1 MIRITVKGDFMDN
14 NYILSEREFEIFQLF
29 SIKMTPATKKDYL
42 SKIILFKEKTE
53 VEDLLEV
60 TKNECGDFIA
70 FIEEEYATSTC
81 EKIFS
86 YLHSFYAFMKRE
98 KYIEL
103 NPFTFVKKPIVTR
116 EKGKRDVLSIQE
128 INQLIDSLERL
139 SARDKLIMVFLVTTG
154 CLLNE
159 LVKVKWKDLIV
170 DEENNFYVRLGKG
183 KKERVVQ
190 LHPYC
195 FKLIESYRYFSGL
208 SEIIMPYDDY
218 IFTTQKSQYIT
229 DRNVRLIVKKAFDM
243 AGLSQYSARDL
254 RHSYAA
260 ISLMLG
266 ADKEDIKKQLGW
278 SDKYYAIRYKN
289 VLNFVDSESIDYILG
304 KDNFKLN
311 KK

>member
-1 MIRITVKGDFMDN
+1 MDN

-29 SIKMTPATKKDYL
+29 SIKMIPATKKDYL
-42 SKIILFKEKTE
+42 SKIILFKEKIE

-60 TKNECGDFIA
+60 TQNECRDFIL
-70 FIEEEYATSTC
+70 FTEEEYATSTC

-86 YLHSFYAFMKRE
+86 YLHSFYAFMKKE

-103 NPFTFVKKPIVTR
+103 NPFTFVKKPVVTR
-116 EKGKRDVLSIQE
+116 EKGKKDVLSIQE
-128 INQLIDSLERL
+128 INQLIDSLEKL

-170 DEENNFYVRLGKG
+170 DEENNFYVRLGQG
-183 KKERVVQ
+183 KKERVVK

-195 FKLIESYRYFSGL
+195 FRLIESYRYFSGL
-208 SEIIMPYDDY
+208 SEIITPSDDY
-218 IFTTQKSQYIT
+218 IFTTQKSQFIT
-229 DRNVRLIVKKAFDM
+229 DRNVRLIVKKAFDI

-266 ADKEDIKKQLGW
+266 ADKEDIKRQLGW
-278 SDKYYAIRYKN
+278 SDKYYAIRYKH

>member
-1 MIRITVKGDFMDN
+1 MKGDIMEN
-14 NYILSEREFEIFQLF
+14 NHILTNEEFEIFQKF
-29 SIKMTPATKKDYL
+29 SIKMTPNTKKDYL
-42 SKIILFKEKTE
+42 SKVILFKEVIK
-53 VEDLLEV
+53 VDNILDV
-60 TKNECGDFIA
+60 TKEDCKN
-70 FIEEEYATSTC
+70 FIEFIEDEYALSTC

-86 YLHSFYAFMKRE
+86 YLHSFYAYMKRE
-98 KYIEL
+98 KYIEI

-116 EKGKRDVLSIQE
+116 EKGKKDVLSIQE
-128 INQLIDSLERL
+128 INQLIDSLHKL
-139 SARDKLIMVFLVTTG
+139 NARDRLIMVFLVTTG

-170 DEENNFYVRLGKG
+170 DENDNFYVRIGQG
-183 KKERVVQ
+183 KKERVVK

-208 SEIIMPYDDY
+208 SEVIIPTDDY
-218 IFTTQKSQYIT
+218 IFTTQKSQSIT
-229 DRNVRLIVKKAFDM
+229 DRNVRLIVRKAFDI
-243 AGLSQYSARDL
+243 AGLPQYSAKDL

-278 SDKYYAIRYKN
+278 SDKYYAIRYKH
-289 VLNFVDSESIDYILG
+289 VLNFVDSESIDYLLE

>member
-1 MIRITVKGDFMDN
+1 MDN

-60 TKNECGDFIA
+60 TQNECRDFMS
-70 FIEEEYATSTC
+70 FTEEEYATSTC

-86 YLHSFYAFMKRE
+86 YLHSFYAFMKKER
-98 KYIEL
+98 YIEL

-128 INQLIDSLERL
+128 INQLIDSLGRL

-170 DEENNFYVRLGKG
+170 DEENNFYVRLGQG
-183 KKERVVQ
+183 KKERVVK

-195 FKLIESYRYFSGL
+195 FRLIESYRYFSGL
-208 SEIIMPYDDY
+208 SEIIMPSDDY

-278 SDKYYAIRYKN
+278 SDKYYAIRYKH

>member
-1 MIRITVKGDFMDN
+1 MEE
-14 NYILSEREFEIFQLF
+14 NYILSNKEYEIFQLF

-42 SKIILFKEKTE
+42 SKIILFKESSK

-60 TKNECGDFIA
+60 TKNECRDFISS
-70 FIEEEYATSTC
+70 IEEEYALSTC

-98 KYIEL
+98 KYIEI
-103 NPFTFVKKPIVTR
+103 NPFTFVKKPMVTR
-116 EKGKRDVLSIQE
+116 EKGKKDVLSIQE
-128 INQLIDSLERL
+128 INKLIDSLYKL
-139 SARDKLIMVFLVTTG
+139 NARDRLIMVFLVTTG

-170 DEENNFYVRLGKG
+170 DEEDNFYVRLGQG
-183 KKERVVQ
+183 KKERVVK

-208 SEIIMPYDDY
+208 SEIIIPTDEY
-218 IFTTQKSQYIT
+218 IFTTQKSQSIT
-229 DRNVRLIVKKAFDM
+229 DRNVRLIVKKAFEM
-243 AGLSQYSARDL
+243 AGLPQYSAKDL

-278 SDKYYAIRYKN
+278 SDKYYAIRYKH
-289 VLNFVDSESIDYILG
+289 VLNFVDSESIDYLLE

>member
-1 MIRITVKGDFMDN
+1 MEN
-14 NYILSEREFEIFQLF
+14 NHILTNEEFEIFQKF
-29 SIKMTPATKKDYL
+29 SIKMTPNTKKDYL
-42 SKIILFKEKTE
+42 SKVILFKEVIK
-53 VEDLLEV
+53 VDNILDV
-60 TKNECGDFIA
+60 TKDDCKN
-70 FIEEEYATSTC
+70 FIEFIEDEYALSTC

-86 YLHSFYAFMKRE
+86 YLHSFYAYMKRE
-98 KYIEL
+98 KYIEI

-116 EKGKRDVLSIQE
+116 EKGKKDVLRIQE
-128 INQLIDSLERL
+128 INQLIDSLHKL
-139 SARDKLIMVFLVTTG
+139 NARDRLIMVFLVTTG

-170 DEENNFYVRLGKG
+170 DENDNFYVRIGQG
-183 KKERVVQ
+183 KKERVVK

-208 SEIIMPYDDY
+208 SEVIIPTDDY
-218 IFTTQKSQYIT
+218 IFTTQKSQSIT
-229 DRNVRLIVKKAFDM
+229 DRNVRLIVKKAFDI
-243 AGLSQYSARDL
+243 AGLPQYSAKDL

-278 SDKYYAIRYKN
+278 SDKYYAIRYKH
-289 VLNFVDSESIDYILG
+289 VLNFVDSESIDYLLE

>member
-1 MIRITVKGDFMDN
+1 MDN

-29 SIKMTPATKKDYL
+29 SIKMAPATKKDYL

-70 FIEEEYATSTC
+70 FTEEEYATSTC

-128 INQLIDSLERL
+128 INQLIDSLGRL

-170 DEENNFYVRLGKG
+170 DEENNFYVRLGQG
-183 KKERVVQ
+183 KKERVVK

-195 FKLIESYRYFSGL
+195 FRLIESYRYFSGL
-208 SEIIMPYDDY
+208 SEIIMPSDDY
-218 IFTTQKSQYIT
+218 IFTTQKSQFIT
-229 DRNVRLIVKKAFDM
+229 DRNVRLIVRKAFDM
-243 AGLSQYSARDL
+243 AGLSQYSAKDL

-278 SDKYYAIRYKN
+278 SDKYYAIRYKH

>member
-1 MIRITVKGDFMDN
+1 MKGDIMEN
-14 NYILSEREFEIFQLF
+14 NHILTNEEFEIFQKF
-29 SIKMTPATKKDYL
+29 SIKMTPNTKKDYL
-42 SKIILFKEKTE
+42 SKVILFKEVIK
-53 VEDLLEV
+53 VDNILDV
-60 TKNECGDFIA
+60 TKDDCKN
-70 FIEEEYATSTC
+70 FIEFIEDEYALSTC

-86 YLHSFYAFMKRE
+86 YLHSFYAYMKRE
-98 KYIEL
+98 KYIEI

-116 EKGKRDVLSIQE
+116 EKGKKDVLSIQE
-128 INQLIDSLERL
+128 INQLIDSLHKL
-139 SARDKLIMVFLVTTG
+139 NARDRLIMVFLVTTG

-170 DEENNFYVRLGKG
+170 DENDNFYVIIGQG
-183 KKERVVQ
+183 KKERVVK

-208 SEIIMPYDDY
+208 SEVIIPTDDY
-218 IFTTQKSQYIT
+218 IFTTQKSQSIT
-229 DRNVRLIVKKAFDM
+229 DRNVRLIVKKAFDI
-243 AGLSQYSARDL
+243 AGLPQYSAKDL

-266 ADKEDIKKQLGW
+266 ADKEDSKKQLGW
-278 SDKYYAIRYKN
+278 SDKYYAIRYKH
-289 VLNFVDSESIDYILG
+289 VLNFVDSESIDYLLE

>member
-1 MIRITVKGDFMDN
+1 MEN
-14 NYILSEREFEIFQLF
+14 NHILTNEEFEIFKKF
-29 SIKMTPATKKDYL
+29 SIKMTPNTKKDYL
-42 SKIILFKEKTE
+42 SKVILFKEVIK
-53 VEDLLEV
+53 VDNILDV
-60 TKNECGDFIA
+60 TKDDCKN
-70 FIEEEYATSTC
+70 FIEFIEDEYALSTC

-86 YLHSFYAFMKRE
+86 YLHSFYAYMKRE
-98 KYIEL
+98 KYIEI

-116 EKGKRDVLSIQE
+116 EKGKKDVLSIQE
-128 INQLIDSLERL
+128 INQLIDSLHKL
-139 SARDKLIMVFLVTTG
+139 NARDRLIMVFLVTTG

-170 DEENNFYVRLGKG
+170 DENDNFYVRIGQG
-183 KKERVVQ
+183 KKERVVK

-208 SEIIMPYDDY
+208 SEVIIPTDDY
-218 IFTTQKSQYIT
+218 IFTTQKSQSIT
-229 DRNVRLIVKKAFDM
+229 DRNVRLIVKKAFDI
-243 AGLSQYSARDL
+243 AGLPQYSAKDL

-278 SDKYYAIRYKN
+278 SDKYYAIRYKH
-289 VLNFVDSESIDYILG
+289 VLNFVDSESIDYLLE

>member
-1 MIRITVKGDFMDN
+1 MEN
-14 NYILSEREFEIFQLF
+14 NHILTNEEFEIFQKF
-29 SIKMTPATKKDYL
+29 SIKMTPNTKKDYL
-42 SKIILFKEKTE
+42 SKVILFKEVIK
-53 VEDLLEV
+53 VDNILDV
-60 TKNECGDFIA
+60 TKEDCKN
-70 FIEEEYATSTC
+70 FIEFIEDEYALSTC

-86 YLHSFYAFMKRE
+86 YLHSFYAYMKRE
-98 KYIEL
+98 KYIEI
-103 NPFTFVKKPIVTR
+103 NPFTFVKKPMVTR
-116 EKGKRDVLSIQE
+116 EKGKKDVLSIQE
-128 INQLIDSLERL
+128 INQLIDSLHKL
-139 SARDKLIMVFLVTTG
+139 NARDRLIMVFLVTTG

-170 DEENNFYVRLGKG
+170 DENDNFYVRIGQG
-183 KKERVVQ
+183 KKERVVK

-208 SEIIMPYDDY
+208 SEVIIPTDDY
-218 IFTTQKSQYIT
+218 IFTTQKSQSIT
-229 DRNVRLIVKKAFDM
+229 DRNVRLIVRKAFDI
-243 AGLSQYSARDL
+243 AGLSQYSAKDL

-278 SDKYYAIRYKN
+278 SDKYYAIRYKH
-289 VLNFVDSESIDYILG
+289 VLNFVDSESIDYLLE

>member
-1 MIRITVKGDFMDN
+1 MDN
-14 NYILSEREFEIFQLF
+14 SYILSESEFEIFKLF
-29 SIKMTPATKKDYL
+29 SMKMTPATKKDYF
-42 SKIILFKEKTE
+42 SKIILFKEKTN

-60 TKNECGDFIA
+60 TKNECRDFVS
-70 FIEEEYATSTC
+70 FIEDEYATSTS

-116 EKGKRDVLSIQE
+116 EKGKKDVLSIQE
-128 INQLIDSLERL
+128 INQLIDSLHKL
-139 SARDKLIMVFLVTTG
+139 NARDRLIMVFLVTTG
-154 CLLNE
+154 CLLSE
-159 LVKVKWKDLIV
+159 LVRVKWKDLIV
-170 DEENNFYVRLGKG
+170 DEENNFYVRLGQG
-183 KKERVVQ
+183 KKERVIK

-195 FKLIESYRYFSGL
+195 FRLIESYRYFSGL
-208 SEIIMPYDDY
+208 SEIIIPSEDY
-218 IFTTQKSQYIT
+218 IFTTQKSQSIT
-229 DRNVRLIVKKAFDM
+229 DRNVRLIVKKAFDI
-243 AGLSQYSARDL
+243 AGLPQYSAKDL

-278 SDKYYAIRYKN
+278 SDKYYAIRYKH

>member
-1 MIRITVKGDFMDN
+1 MEN
-14 NYILSEREFEIFQLF
+14 NHILTNEEFEIFQKF
-29 SIKMTPATKKDYL
+29 SIKMTPNTKKDYL
-42 SKIILFKEKTE
+42 SKVILFKEVIK
-53 VEDLLEV
+53 VDNILDV
-60 TKNECGDFIA
+60 TKDDCKN
-70 FIEEEYATSTC
+70 FIEFIEDEYALSTC

-86 YLHSFYAFMKRE
+86 YLHSFYAYMKRE
-98 KYIEL
+98 KYIEI

-116 EKGKRDVLSIQE
+116 EKGKKDVLSIQE
-128 INQLIDSLERL
+128 INQLIDSLHKL
-139 SARDKLIMVFLVTTG
+139 NARDRLIMVFLVTTG

-170 DEENNFYVRLGKG
+170 DENDNFYVRIGQG
-183 KKERVVQ
+183 KKERVVK

-208 SEIIMPYDDY
+208 SEVIIPTDDY
-218 IFTTQKSQYIT
+218 IFTTQKSQSIT
-229 DRNVRLIVKKAFDM
+229 DRNVRLIVKKAFDI
-243 AGLSQYSARDL
+243 AGLPQYSAKDL

-278 SDKYYAIRYKN
+278 SDKYYAIRYKH
-289 VLNFVDSESIDYILG
+289 VLNFVDSESIDYLLE

>member
-1 MIRITVKGDFMDN
+1 MEEK
-14 NYILSEREFEIFQLF
+14 YILNDKEYEIFQSF
-29 SIKMTPATKKDYL
+29 SIKMEPNTKKDYL
-42 SKIILFKEKTE
+42 SKIILLKEFTK
-53 VEDLLEV
+53 VENLLEV
-60 TKNECGDFIA
+60 TKNECRDFISY
-70 FIEEEYATSTC
+70 IEEEYALSTC

-86 YLHSFYAFMKRE
+86 YLHSFYAFMKKE

-116 EKGKRDVLSIQE
+116 EKGKKDVLSIQE
-128 INQLIDSLERL
+128 INQLIDSLYRL
-139 SARDKLIMVFLVTTG
+139 NARDELIMVFLATTG

-170 DEENNFYVRLGKG
+170 DEDNNFYVRLGKG
-183 KKERVVQ
+183 KKERVVK

-208 SEIIMPYDDY
+208 SEIIIPTDEY
-218 IFTTQKSQYIT
+218 IFTTQKSSSIT
-229 DRNVRLIVKKAFDM
+229 DRNVRLIVRKAFDM
-243 AGLSQYSARDL
+243 AGLPQYSAKDL

-278 SDKYYAIRYKN
+278 SDKYYASRYKH

>member
-1 MIRITVKGDFMDN
+1 MKGDIMEN
-14 NYILSEREFEIFQLF
+14 NHILTNEEFEIFQKF
-29 SIKMTPATKKDYL
+29 SIKMTPNTKKDYL
-42 SKIILFKEKTE
+42 SKVILFKEVIK
-53 VEDLLEV
+53 VDNILDV
-60 TKNECGDFIA
+60 TKDDCKN
-70 FIEEEYATSTC
+70 FIEFIEDEYALSTC

-86 YLHSFYAFMKRE
+86 YLHSFYAYMKRE
-98 KYIEL
+98 KYIEI

-116 EKGKRDVLSIQE
+116 EKGKKDVLSIQE
-128 INQLIDSLERL
+128 INQLIDSLHKL
-139 SARDKLIMVFLVTTG
+139 NARDRLIMVFLVTTG

-170 DEENNFYVRLGKG
+170 DENDNFYVRIGQG
-183 KKERVVQ
+183 KKERVVK

-208 SEIIMPYDDY
+208 SEVIIPTDDY
-218 IFTTQKSQYIT
+218 IFTTQKSQSIT
-229 DRNVRLIVKKAFDM
+229 DRNVRLIVKKAFDI
-243 AGLSQYSARDL
+243 ARLSQYSAKDL

-278 SDKYYAIRYKN
+278 SDKYYAIRYKH
-289 VLNFVDSESIDYILG
+289 VLNFVDSESIDYLLE

>member
-1 MIRITVKGDFMDN
+1 MDN
-14 NYILSEREFEIFQLF
+14 DYILSEKEFEIFQLF
-29 SIKMTPATKKDYL
+29 SVKMVPSTKKDYL
-42 SKIILFKEKTE
+42 SKIILFKEKCN

-60 TKNECGDFIA
+60 TKNECSDFIS

-86 YLHSFYAFMKRE
+86 YLHSFYAFMKKE
-98 KYIEL
+98 KYIEI
-103 NPFTFVKKPIVTR
+103 NPFNFVKKPMVTR
-116 EKGKRDVLSIQE
+116 EKGKKDVLSIQE
-128 INQLIDSLERL
+128 INQLIDSLDKL
-139 SARDKLIMVFLVTTG
+139 APRDQLIMVFLVTTG

-170 DEENNFYVRLGKG
+170 DEKDNFYVRLGKG
-183 KKERVVQ
+183 KKERVVK

-195 FKLIESYRYFSGL
+195 FKLIENYRYFSNLG
-208 SEIIMPYDDY
+208 EVIIPSDDY
-218 IFTTQKSQYIT
+218 IFTTQKSNSIT

-243 AGLSQYSARDL
+243 AGLSQYSAKDL

-266 ADKEDIKKQLGW
+266 ADTQDIKKQLGW
-278 SDKYYAIRYKN
+278 SDKYYAIRYKH

>member
-1 MIRITVKGDFMDN
+1 MDN
-14 NYILSEREFEIFQLF
+14 NYISSEREFEIFQLF
-29 SIKMTPATKKDYL
+29 SIKMAPATKKDYL

-70 FIEEEYATSTC
+70 FTEEEYATSTC

-128 INQLIDSLERL
+128 INQLIDSLGRL

-170 DEENNFYVRLGKG
+170 DEENNFYVRLGQG
-183 KKERVVQ
+183 KKERVVK

-195 FKLIESYRYFSGL
+195 FRLIESYRYFSGL
-208 SEIIMPYDDY
+208 SEIIMPSDDY
-218 IFTTQKSQYIT
+218 IFTTQKSQFIT
-229 DRNVRLIVKKAFDM
+229 DRNVRLIVRKAFDM
-243 AGLSQYSARDL
+243 AGLSQYSAKDL

-278 SDKYYAIRYKN
+278 SDKYYAIRYKH

>member
-1 MIRITVKGDFMDN
+1 MEN
-14 NYILSEREFEIFQLF
+14 NHILTNEEFEIFQKF
-29 SIKMTPATKKDYL
+29 SIKMTPNTKKDYL
-42 SKIILFKEKTE
+42 SKVILFKEVIK
-53 VEDLLEV
+53 VDNILDV
-60 TKNECGDFIA
+60 TKDDCKN
-70 FIEEEYATSTC
+70 FIEFIEDEYALSTC

-86 YLHSFYAFMKRE
+86 YLHSFYAYMKRE
-98 KYIEL
+98 KYIEI

-116 EKGKRDVLSIQE
+116 EKGKKDVLSIQE
-128 INQLIDSLERL
+128 INQLIDSLHKL
-139 SARDKLIMVFLVTTG
+139 NARDRLIMVFLVTTG

-159 LVKVKWKDLIV
+159 LVKIKWKDLIV
-170 DEENNFYVRLGKG
+170 DENDNFYVRIGQG
-183 KKERVVQ
+183 KKERVVK

-208 SEIIMPYDDY
+208 SEVIIPTDDY
-218 IFTTQKSQYIT
+218 IFTTQKSQSIT
-229 DRNVRLIVKKAFDM
+229 DRNVRLIVKKAFDI
-243 AGLSQYSARDL
+243 AGLPQYSAKDL

-278 SDKYYAIRYKN
+278 SDKYYAIRYKH
-289 VLNFVDSESIDYILG
+289 VLNFVDSESIDYLLE